1 MENFKI
7 LWVDDEVELLKPH
20 ILFLEEKGFRVD
32 ISSNGSDAIQMIKK
46 DLFHI
51 IFLDENMPG
60 LSGLETLEK
69 IKEISNVPVVMIT
82 KSEEEHLMEDAIGS
96 QISDYLIKPVNPN
109 QILLCVKK
117 ILDNSRLIHNKF
129 QKDYRGGYTE
139 ISNLINSAST
149 YEEWASLYQKL
160 VKLEL
165 QLDLLNDEAIE
176 EVFLMQKREAN
187 LRFYK
192 FIKDNY
198 SSWFLKEK
206 SQRPQLSHEIIKENV
221 FPLIKN
227 KPVFFI
233 LIDNLRLDQ
242 WFIIKPLIEE
252 FFTLKTEKT
261 YCSILPTATQYSR
274 NAIFSG
280 LMPSDI
286 YKKNPDLWVD
296 DIDDGGKNLY
306 ESELLEK
313 LLDFF
318 RIDCKTSFNKIL
330 NLNAGKKLVNHVND
344 LLNNNLN
351 IIVYNFVDILSHAK
365 TEIKMIKELANNEKS
380 YRDLTYTWFKNSP
393 LFSFLKELSTKNA
406 EVIITTDH
414 GTINVN
420 QPIQI
425 IGEKN
430 ISTNLRYKKG
440 RRINFNSKDVFYIKN
455 PNDIMLPSTNL
466 SSMYIFAGN
475 ENFFAY
481 RNNYNHYVSYY
492 KNTYQHGGISMEEM
506 IIPFV
511 HFSTKN

>member
-1 MENFKI
+1 M
-7 LWVDDEVELLKPH
+7 
-20 ILFLEEKGFRVD
+20 
-32 ISSNGSDAIQMIKK
+32 
-46 DLFHI
+46 
-51 IFLDENMPG
+51 
-60 LSGLETLEK
+60 
-69 IKEISNVPVVMIT
+69 
-82 KSEEEHLMEDAIGS
+82 
-96 QISDYLIKPVNPN
+96 
-109 QILLCVKK
+109 
-117 ILDNSRLIHNKF
+117 
-129 QKDYRGGYTE
+129 
-139 ISNLINSAST
+139 
-149 YEEWASLYQKL
+149 
-160 VKLEL
+160 
-165 QLDLLNDEAIE
+165 
-176 EVFLMQKREAN
+176 
-187 LRFYK
+187 
-192 FIKDNY
+192 
-198 SSWFLKEK
+198 
-206 SQRPQLSHEIIKENV
+206 
-221 FPLIKN
+221 
-227 KPVFFI
+227 
-233 LIDNLRLDQ
+233 
-242 WFIIKPLIEE
+242 
-252 FFTLKTEKT
+252 
-261 YCSILPTATQYSR
+261 
-274 NAIFSG
+274 
-280 LMPSDI
+280 
-286 YKKNPDLWVD
+286 
-296 DIDDGGKNLY
+296 
-306 ESELLEK
+306 
-313 LLDFF
+313 
-318 RIDCKTSFNKIL
+318 

>member
-1 MENFKI
+1 M
-7 LWVDDEVELLKPH
+7 VT
-20 ILFLEEKGFRVD
+20 R
-32 ISSNGSDAIQMIKK
+32 A
-46 DLFHI
+46 
-51 IFLDENMPG
+51 
-60 LSGLETLEK
+60 
-69 IKEISNVPVVMIT
+69 
-82 KSEEEHLMEDAIGS
+82 
-96 QISDYLIKPVNPN
+96 
-109 QILLCVKK
+109 
-117 ILDNSRLIHNKF
+117 
-129 QKDYRGGYTE
+129 
-139 ISNLINSAST
+139 NLI
-149 YEEWASLYQKL
+149 QCF
-160 VKLEL
+160 
-165 QLDLLNDEAIE
+165 
-176 EVFLMQKREAN
+176 VFVIAVTMRCGNCK
-187 LRFYK
+187 
-192 FIKDNY
+192 I
-198 SSWFLKEK
+198 
-206 SQRPQLSHEIIKENV
+206 
-221 FPLIKN
+221 
-227 KPVFFI
+227 
-233 LIDNLRLDQ
+233 
-242 WFIIKPLIEE
+242 
-252 FFTLKTEKT
+252 
-261 YCSILPTATQYSR
+261 
-274 NAIFSG
+274 
-280 LMPSDI
+280 
-286 YKKNPDLWVD
+286 
-296 DIDDGGKNLY
+296 
-306 ESELLEK
+306 
-313 LLDFF
+313 

>member
-20 ILFLEEKGFRVD
+20 ILFLEEKGFKVD
-32 ISSNGSDAIQMIKK
+32 TSSNGSDAIQLIK
-46 DLFHI
+46 DNLFHI

-69 IKEISNVPVVMIT
+69 IKDISNVPVVMIT
-82 KSEEEHLMEDAIGS
+82 KSEEEYLMEDAIGS

-117 ILDNSRLIHNKF
+117 ILDNNRLIHNKF
-129 QKDYRGGYTE
+129 QKDYRGGYME

-149 YEEWASLYQKL
+149 YIDWENLYQKL

-165 QLDLLNDEAIE
+165 QLDLLNDKAIE
-176 EVFLMQKREAN
+176 EVFLMQKKEAN
-187 LRFYK
+187 TKFFK
-192 FIKDNY
+192 FIKENY
-198 SSWFLKEK
+198 SSWF
-206 SQRPQLSHEIIKENV
+206 SGQNPSRPSLSHEVIRNNIL
-221 FPLIKN
+221 PLIKD
-227 KPVFFI
+227 KPIFFI

-242 WFIIKPLIEE
+242 WYIIKPLIED
-252 FFTLKTEKT
+252 FFTIKSEET
-261 YCSILPTATQYSR
+261 YYSILPTSTQYSR

-286 YKKNPDLWVD
+286 YQKTPNYWVD
-296 DIDDGGKNLY
+296 DNDDGGKNLY
-306 ESELLEK
+306 EFELLKK
-313 LLDFF
+313 LIKSLN
-318 RIDCKTSFNKIL
+318 IDCKTSFNKIL
-330 NLNAGKKLVNHVND
+330 NLNAGKKLVNNVND

-351 IIVYNFVDILSHAK
+351 VVIYNFVDILSHAK
-365 TEIKMIKELANNEKS
+365 TDIKMIKELANNEKS
-380 YRDLTYTWFKNSP
+380 YRDLTLTWFRNSP
-393 LFSFLKELSTKNA
+393 LFSFLKELSKKN
-406 EVIITTDH
+406 VDIIITTDH

-425 IGEKN
+425 VGEKN

-440 RRINFNSKDVFYIKN
+440 RRINFNSKDVYYVKN
-455 PNDIMLPSTNL
+455 PNDIKLPRTNL

-481 RNNYNHYVSYY
+481 RNNFNHYVTYY
-492 KNTYQHGGISMEEM
+492 KNTYQHGGVSMQEM
-506 IIPFV
+506 IIPYV
-511 HFSTKN
+511 HLSSKI